1 MADIAQQDSNAVDNR
16 VVDAAPA
23 GPAGSSVAAIAWR
36 NLWRNRR
43 RTWLSAGGIAFA
55 VWMLVI
61 ALSMQDG
68 SFEIMIDNG
77 SRLLLGHIQ
86 IQHPDYQEDARIE
99 NTMADATAL
108 QQRLAGVDGVLSVAP
123 RLQAFALVSSGERS
137 FGAQILGVDPA
148 LEASWSSLPTM
159 IGEGRYLQRSGEVV
173 VGTTLARNIGVSV
186 GDEIVILGTALEGG
200 VAAVVAELVGTFD
213 TGQSELDR
221 AIVQLP
227 IADFREGWG
236 IAEDEVHVLLV
247 IAQSV
252 GRSEKIADALGAGGS
267 DWRALDWRDLMPEA
281 QQTIEMKAI
290 GAYFFFALIATI
302 VTFSV
307 VNTFMMTIFERTRE
321 FGMLVAIGMKPGA
334 IMLQLQLE
342 AIWLALLGVGVGWLC
357 AAGFIVPLMSFGV
370 PLPEEASDLLRRY
383 NMPERMYPTFSYTA
397 AWLSAVIM
405 LLGTQLAALI
415 PGLRIRRLR
424 PVEALRA
431 H

>member
-1 MADIAQQDSNAVDNR
+1 MGEIAQQDRKAADDL
-16 VVDAAPA
+16 DAEAGPA
-23 GPAGSSVAAIAWR
+23 GPSGSSVAAIAWR

-86 IQHPDYQEDARIE
+86 IQHPDYQDDARIE
-99 NTMADATAL
+99 NTIVDATVL
-108 QQRLAGVDGVLSVAP
+108 QRRVAGVNG
-123 RLQAFALVSSGERS
+123 G
-137 FGAQILGVDPA
+137 
-148 LEASWSSLPTM
+148 
-159 IGEGRYLQRSGEVV
+159 SGEVV

-186 GDEIVILGTALEGG
+186 GDEIVILGTARKGG

-247 IAQSV
+247 IASSV
-252 GRSEKIADALGAGGS
+252 GRSEKIAGALGSGNS
-267 DWRALDWRDLMPEA
+267 DWRALDWRALMPEA

-342 AIWLALLGVGVGWLC
+342 AVWLALLGVGSGWLI
-357 AAGFIVPLMSFGV
+357 AAGFILPLMSFGV
-370 PLPEEASDLLRRY
+370 PLPEEAGDLLRRY

-405 LLGTQLAALI
+405 LVGTQLAALI
-415 PGLRIRRLR
+415 PGLRIRKLR